1 MPREPI
7 PEDLRRFVLTSVP
20 SVPFVEA
27 LLIFRDARGSPI
39 SIDQLAQRL
48 YMGEK
53 AAAEI
58 VGQLREARIIESAEG
73 AAGHR
78 FAPAPELAATVELLG
93 AFYRSHLVEV
103 TDMIHSRTG
112 RLAQQFAD
120 AFKLRKDG

>member
-27 LLIFRDARGSPI
+27 MLIFRDARDSTI

-48 YMGEK
+48 YMAPR
-53 AAAEI
+53 AAADVIE
-58 VGQLREARIIESAEG
+58 QLRGARLIEAAPG
-73 AAGHR
+73 GAGHR
-78 FAPAPELAATVELLG
+78 YAPAAELAAMLDMLAT
-93 AFYRSHLVEV
+93 FYRTHLVEV

-120 AFKLRKDG
+120 AFRLRKDA